1 MVQIIF
7 FYHTEHTDHHK
18 LETFFE
24 ARPNYNHQNK
34 QTLASGQAT
43 LDAIAHFNSVQI
55 WVNYWELLIN
65 KLQFIY
71 ASSSWPQI
79 LRVQHLRV

>member
-55 WVNYWELLIN
+55 
-65 KLQFIY
+65 
-71 ASSSWPQI
+71 
-79 LRVQHLRV
+79 